1 MSKTIASPS
10 RKTKRLNRPA
20 PELMPMIRSA
30 FERLNTMLEI
40 CDYHVE
46 QLAPKSKAGDEKAG
60 RELRGL
66 FRTMLR
72 LQKEVDRYGTMLY
85 PSSHEEVPSVK
96 LQDAKPHQQTV
107 NESGSPSSLT
117 GLSAPILAQTL
128 HESSFEPTGFGTA
141 QPKKKFSETFFKR
154 PVKTQSPAL

>member
-1 MSKTIASPS
+1 MSKTISAVA
-10 RKTKRLNRPA
+10 KTKRVNRPA

-30 FERLNTMLEI
+30 YTRLSTMLEI

-46 QLAPKSKAGDEKAG
+46 QLAPKSKAGDEKAS

-72 LQKEVDRYGTMLY
+72 LQKEVDKYGTLLY
-85 PSSHEEVPSVK
+85 PSYEETHVS
-96 LQDAKPHQQTV
+96 KPQTV
-107 NESGSPSSLT
+107 KPEAQAASESPAPSSLT
-117 GLSAPILAQTL
+117 GLSAPLLAQTI
-128 HESSFEPTGFGTA
+128 HESSFELT

-154 PVKTQSPAL
+154 PVKTKSPAL